1 MLGCVSCDAL
11 GSYYQ
16 PAQGSTAC
24 VICAT
29 HTQRYVGV
37 LSAANKTACQ
47 CKEGAAHARTRLL
60 PQARGRCLCATTLHS
75 LQARLCACCRLL
87 QPNRN
92 GWRGAFRTGQN
103 GVFVF
108 LRSEPGA
115 LNCFLQACE
124 KCTPQSLRRRP
135 PVARA
140 ADGGRHPFMEHAG
153 SACAGPIGSYCEGRL
168 EPPRRQSM
176 QHAAFVAFDYGD
188 V

>member
-108 LRSEPGA
+108 LQSEPNA
-115 LNCFLQACE
+115 LNCFMQACE
-124 KCTPQSLRRRP
+124 KCTPPQSLHSDVDP
-135 PVARA
+135 PLRTQPMGGVIPSWSVRVPRAQVRSDPTAKGGLSHRVAKV
-140 ADGGRHPFMEHAG
+140 
-153 SACAGPIGSYCEGRL
+153 CN
-168 EPPRRQSM
+168 M
-176 QHAAFVAFDYGD
+176 QPL
-188 V
+188 